1 MLLTLTNISDKTLRL
16 SNPITVSS
24 FTVGTWDN
32 LILLPGELAVAE
44 ITLDPDTGYYAGGS
58 LQFSHNLHPSSFT
71 IATTV
76 QVIDLIVVRDASDS
90 YSILNGDV
98 SPNVADGTDFEDL
111 LEITTNEFILRNIG
125 LLPITGISVS
135 VPSGYTLEAAPDAS
149 LDVGEQTSFII
160 RCDANIAGANTGLVH
175 ISSDGYDDYVFEIT
189 AYVVPYHERRTT
201 NLIQYFRMIETA
213 GTLANDTSSENND
226 GAYIDVALDAEPSPI
241 SDETMP
247 EFSANGLVNL
257 YSAGLVADFDPAL
270 GTVVLWLK
278 VLDIS
283 IWSDGAYHWLLRL
296 YADNDNYIDIFKNTT
311 PHNQLIFIYKAGGT
325 AVQATVTIT
334 PTAGNMCIA
343 MTWDTALDRMRAF
356 VDGVQQGSD
365 HSGLGI
371 WVGDITPFT
380 SCLGAAVSDGTFGWE
395 GYLAQY
401 RLYNI
406 EETELVLLAEAF

>member
-1 MLLTLTNISDKTLRL
+1 MQITITNNSDEILLLD
-16 SNPITVSS
+16 NPINPEN
-24 FTVGTWDN
+24 FTIGVWDKAAVE
-32 LILLPGELAVAE
+32 PGDSAVAE
-44 ITLDPDTGYYAGGS
+44 AVLDEDLNYAGGGF
-58 LQFSHNLHPSSFT
+58 QFTHNLHPSLFSIRVGFT
-71 IATTV
+71 ID
-76 QVIDLIVVRDASDS
+76 DLMVVRDASDS
-90 YSILNGDV
+90 YSILDGDI
-98 SPNVADGTDFEDL
+98 SPSPADGTDFEDIL
-111 LEITTNEFILRNIG
+111 AITTNEFILRNIG

-135 VPSGYTLEAAPDAS
+135 VPSGYTLDAAPDAS

-160 RCDANIAGANTGLVH
+160 RCDANIAGANTGNVH
-175 ISSDGYDDYVFEIT
+175 VISDNGDDYIFQIT
-189 AYVVPYHERRTT
+189 AYVVPYHERRTA

-226 GAYIDVALDAEPSPI
+226 GTYIDAALDAEPSPI

-247 EFSANGLVNL
+247 EFSANSLVNL
-257 YSAGLVADFDPAL
+257 YSAGLVADFDPSL

-278 VLDIS
+278 VSDIS